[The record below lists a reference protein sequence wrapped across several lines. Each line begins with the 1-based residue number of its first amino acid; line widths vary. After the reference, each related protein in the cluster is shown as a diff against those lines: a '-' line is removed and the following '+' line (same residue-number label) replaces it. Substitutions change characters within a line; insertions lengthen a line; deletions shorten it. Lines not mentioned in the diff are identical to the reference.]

1 MKIVQ
6 SFWSKPSLKFKN
18 LNDFDRFNG
27 GWLDKR
33 YNFMSWTLSCLQL
46 NKYYDRVELVTDA
59 EGEALLIDKLQLP
72 YSKVTVTLE
81 DVNHYH
87 NDLWAIGK
95 LYTYSIQEEPFM
107 HIDGDVFIWKKFEE
121 DINNAPLIVQNLD
134 ADLPFYYP
142 ILNEVEENL
151 AYIPEVVKE
160 QRQKNRIV
168 KSCNAGVF
176 GGNDIPFLKK
186 YCDKAFEF
194 VNKNQEHLDKINVG
208 YFNCIY
214 EQYLFYCMIDHY
226 EKEVQPVLNDLDKGV
241 EGVKIDFNGIP
252 SKVTYAHPANYAKKS
267 ETICNHIEHRLMMDY
282 PEHYFHIVDLLEA
295 HKI

>member
-46 NKYYDRVELVTDA
+46 NKFYNRVELVTDEEGA
-59 EGEALLIDKLQLP
+59 ELLIQKLKLP
-72 YSKVTVTLE
+72 YSSVNVTLE
-81 DVNHYH
+81 KVNQYH

-95 LYTYSIQEEPFM
+95 LFTYSIQNEPFM
-107 HIDGDVFIWKKFEE
+107 HIDGDVFIWKKFDEK
-121 DINNAPLIVQNLD
+121 INEASLIVQNLD
-134 ADLPFYYP
+134 SDLPFYYP

-151 AYIPEVVKE
+151 SYIPKVVKE
-160 QRQKNRIV
+160 QRLKNRIV

-176 GGNDIPFLKK
+176 GGNDIPFLKE
-186 YCDKAFEF
+186 YCKKAFEF
-194 VNKNQEHLDKINVG
+194 VDRNIDNLHNINVG
-208 YFNCIY
+208 FFNCIY
-214 EQYLFYCMIDHY
+214 EHYLFYCMTDYYHKDVSSILS
-226 EKEVQPVLNDLDKGV
+226 ESEKGV

-252 SKVTYAHPANYAKKS
+252 NRVTYAHPANYAKKS
-267 ETICNHIEHRLMMDY
+267 QTICNHIEHRLMMDY
-282 PEHYFHIVDLLEA
+282 PEYYFHIIDLLSS